1 MKTILKITG
10 LLAALFLLQAVVF
23 AADKPTAEEIINTAA
38 LGIVERLNR
47 DVALTDSQQVVLLEH
62 AKVLTAAMQST
73 ADKFTNDAIRL
84 QRRTYVLQYKAALNS
99 ILTDEQKEM
108 LERKREEKREAI
120 VKKYASIEK

>member
-23 AADKPTAEEIINTAA
+23 AADKPTDEKISNNAA
-38 LGIVERLNR
+38 VIVERLNR

-62 AKVLTAAMQST
+62 AKVLTVAMQST

-84 QRRTYVLQYKAALNS
+84 QRRTYVQQYKAALNS

>member
-23 AADKPTAEEIINTAA
+23 AADKPTDEKISNNAA
-38 LGIVERLNR
+38 VIVERLNR

-62 AKVLTAAMQST
+62 AKVLTVAMQST

-84 QRRTYVLQYKAALNS
+84 QRRTYVQQYKAALNS
-99 ILTDEQKEM
+99 SLTDEQKEM